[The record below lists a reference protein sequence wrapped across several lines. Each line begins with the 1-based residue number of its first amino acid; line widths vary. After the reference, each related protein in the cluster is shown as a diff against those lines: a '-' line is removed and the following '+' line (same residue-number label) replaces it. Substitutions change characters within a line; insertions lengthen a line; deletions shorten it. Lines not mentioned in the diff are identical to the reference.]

1 MRNDVRDKIPRFQIS
16 TRTDTKEGCL
26 IDSLVYFHVKYKQSI
41 SRVLYRSR
49 GDNHLSRTCV
59 AARLE
64 RRYPEG
70 RRAASTLPYL
80 VLLRVG
86 FTEPASHLT
95 ASALLPHLSTLTRTS
110 RAV

>member
-1 MRNDVRDKIPRFQIS
+1 MQKLLRDRTPRFLKTESSAQLMQN
-16 TRTDTKEGCL
+16 KAA
-26 IDSLVYFHVKYKQSI
+26 SLTALSVFRVKYKQSI

-49 GDNHLSRTCV
+49 GDNHLSRACV
-59 AARLE
+59 AARLK

-86 FTEPASHLT
+86 FAKPDGHPPAG
-95 ASALLPHLSTLTRTS
+95 ALLPHLSTL
-110 RAV
+110 A